1 MWPFSRKKSAPNK
14 PTVAVSSGL
23 KQLAEIGV
31 HIRQKIPVEEVLRSL
46 GAGME
51 SDVDCV
57 SLLCVLGSEIKRAD
71 FERVSDD
78 IWHFDAECIE
88 DHGAYVSILDR
99 FVILSKG
106 VLPITNVRDF
116 VDVQEGQ
123 AWVEFSLDGK
133 KEHWDLEVSDDWVDP
148 NLYSRL
154 QALAVARGAGK
165 RFFIAGLGQDSL
177 ISFGDDVMR
186 KQLSTF
192 SGLEFQWE

>member
-1 MWPFSRKKSAPNK
+1 MWPFSRKKPSGSQA
-14 PTVAVSSGL
+14 TVSVSSGL

-31 HIRQKIPVEEVLRSL
+31 HIRQNIPLEEVLNSL

-51 SDVDCV
+51 STVDCV
-57 SLLCVLGSEIKRAD
+57 SLMCVLGSELERGD

-88 DHGAYVSILDR
+88 DNGAYVAIVNR
-99 FVILSKG
+99 FVVLAKG
-106 VLPITNVRDF
+106 KLPITDIRDF
-116 VDVQEGQ
+116 VDIEEEK
-123 AWVEFSLDGK
+123 AWMEFNLDGR
-133 KEHWDLEVSDDWVDP
+133 KEHWDLEVSNDWVDP

-154 QALAVARGAGK
+154 QELVTPRGAGK

-177 ISFGDDVMR
+177 ISFGDDKMR
-186 KQLSTF
+186 RELSKL